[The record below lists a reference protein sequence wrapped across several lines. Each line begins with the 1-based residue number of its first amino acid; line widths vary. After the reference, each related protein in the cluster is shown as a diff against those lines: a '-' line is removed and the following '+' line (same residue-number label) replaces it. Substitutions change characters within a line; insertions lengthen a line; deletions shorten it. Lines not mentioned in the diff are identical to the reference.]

1 MQDNQAMTPSSHPQI
16 NSRSQNAISSRFKLE
31 QTEAGKNDPKELQ
44 DNLESVRAENTE
56 IQGLNQ
62 LVETKENENPG
73 LEDSQAISSHSKSI
87 LSQNSGSFEGDKEP
101 EDRSSIKLPIQAFV
115 QSIFETVNN
124 HRVVNGKSELFQDL
138 GLMIMAGEYA
148 FLEEESVFDQD
159 KFDRVVKK
167 NKYMGE
173 IESLFV
179 AYDFFED
186 ENIDM
191 EMIQGALKQCLSIF
205 FVVPEETAILLKKNA
220 NCVGIG
226 ISFRGTRLC
235 MCLSFS
241 EVGLR
246 LNKININAIGK
257 LEIEGQLLLENY
269 GVYILR
275 ISSLDDEDKF
285 LITPQN
291 ISWDH
296 DKNEFLVC
304 VDYKCNLDSIEKVV
318 EVFVKSEPSSIRY
331 GVASNLKYIPKHY
344 EPCYV
349 FPLIKFP
356 LNKVG
361 NRKFSKIINTISPP
375 ITNQARKNASN
386 TFPDDSNHSQSQL
399 LDQRSITKKRSMA
412 SKDMS
417 SVSDLENSENDH
429 ESSQMENSAI
439 MPANKV
445 MTSKFKKNMPHSIC
459 KYELGQQY
467 EDGETPRT
475 GEDALKRELEDAL
488 MEARKELQKQINRN
502 KGLQTRVWYKLK
514 SNKAREIKS
523 AFINNEYNTNEIKYA
538 NSLAL
543 NTEIRN
549 ELKQIKDKYQQASK
563 HIIAKFEEK
572 KARFNDIKNTFM
584 NLKREV
590 CRNAIYE
597 TTMKKIPQRILDEVE
612 SKESEINDF
621 CNNLRLEIITMRT
634 DLEKNI
640 KMLAN
645 KEELADGLH
654 LIDFE
659 KLKIENQS
667 LSEKIEER
675 NDEIY
680 KLTNKNTINVHIL
693 AHIKEKLKWEQDKI
707 QDLVSEFNTIGMLI
721 RRRVPHLQEIAMFS
735 GQRPQ
740 DTAEVDAQADSGD
753 RNHQKQIPQ
762 TRFHQ
767 PQEGDRV
774 TERRKG

>member
-1 MQDNQAMTPSSHPQI
+1 MQENDTLKQPSQALIDSKSHNALQ
-16 NSRSQNAISSRFKLE
+16 SRLNLE
-31 QTEAGKNDPKELQ
+31 QIDGNKRSDPKISQGNIESARVGKTEVQEADKPIEEHQ
-44 DNLESVRAENTE
+44 DENL
-56 IQGLNQ
+56 
-62 LVETKENENPG
+62 G
-73 LEDSQAISSHSKSI
+73 LEDSQAVSYHSKSL
-87 LSQNSGSFEGDKEP
+87 LSQNSGSNDGDREP
-101 EDRSSIKLPIQAFV
+101 QDPTSIKLPIQSFV

-124 HRVVNGKSELFQDL
+124 HRVSNGKSELFQDL
-138 GLMIMAGEYA
+138 GLMIMSGEYA
-148 FLEEESVFDQD
+148 YLEEEPIFDPD
-159 KFDRVVKK
+159 KFDRIVKK

-173 IESLFV
+173 IDSLFV

-191 EMIQGALKQCLSIF
+191 EMIQNALRQCLAIF
-205 FVVPEETAILLKKNA
+205 LEVPEESAILLKKNV

-235 MCLSFS
+235 LCLSFS
-241 EVGLR
+241 EVVLR
-246 LNKININAIGK
+246 LNKINLNAIGK
-257 LEIEGQLLLENY
+257 LEIEGQLLLDNY

-304 VDYKCNLDSIEKVV
+304 VDYKCNLDAIEKVI
-318 EVFVKSEPSSIRY
+318 EVFVKSDPSTIKY
-331 GVASNLKYIPKHY
+331 GVNSNLKYIPKHY

-361 NRKFSKIINTISPP
+361 DRKFSKIINTMAPP
-375 ITNQARKNASN
+375 ITQKPRKNASN
-386 TFPDDSNHSQSQL
+386 TFPDDSGNSQSQL
-399 LDQRSITKKRSMA
+399 IDLQSTTKKRSAQSRDLSSASDQENSDNDRDSSQLDHSNVMA
-412 SKDMS
+412 S
-417 SVSDLENSENDH
+417 
-429 ESSQMENSAI
+429 
-439 MPANKV
+439 NKV
-445 MTSKFKKNMPHSIC
+445 MTSKFKKNVPHSIC
-459 KYELGQQY
+459 EYELGQQY
-467 EDGETPRT
+467 DEGESPRAGEDG
-475 GEDALKRELEDAL
+475 LKRELEEAL
-488 MEARKELQKQINRN
+488 MEARKELQKQINKN
-502 KGLQTRVWYKLK
+502 KNLQTRVWYKLK

-549 ELKQIKDKYQQASK
+549 ELKQIKEKYQQASR

-572 KARFNDIKNTFM
+572 KARFNEIKDSFI

-597 TTMKKIPQRILDEVE
+597 STMKKIPQRILEEVE
-612 SKESEINDF
+612 NKENDVNDF
-621 CNNLRLEIITMRT
+621 CNQLRLEIITMRT

-640 KMLAN
+640 KLLAN

-680 KLTNKNTINVHIL
+680 KLTNKNTVNVHIL

-707 QDLVSEFNTIGMLI
+707 QDLVSEFNTIGGII
-721 RRRVPHLQEIAMFS
+721 RRRVSYFQEIPVLF
-735 GQRPQ
+735 GQGFKDP
-740 DTAEVDAQADSGD
+740 AKIDAQADSG
-753 RNHQKQIPQ
+753 NWHYQKQIPQ
-762 TRFHQ
+762 A
-767 PQEGDRV
+767 
-774 TERRKG
+774 